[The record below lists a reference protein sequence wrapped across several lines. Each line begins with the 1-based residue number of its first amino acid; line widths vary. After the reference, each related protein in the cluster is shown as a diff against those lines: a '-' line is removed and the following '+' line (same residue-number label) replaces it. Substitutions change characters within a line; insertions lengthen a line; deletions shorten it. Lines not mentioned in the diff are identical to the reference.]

1 MTQDTTPP
9 AGDEDGTSSC
19 ADGGTA
25 PETSRRDVLKA
36 VGKYS
41 AFLAGTSAVL
51 LSADDVLAQSKSC
64 SPPGNSGRNGNGPPA
79 GKGWRKNCD

>member
-19 ADGGTA
+19 ADGAGA

-41 AFLAGTSAVL
+41 AFLAGTSAVI
-51 LSADDVLAQSKSC
+51 LSAEDALAQKSC
-64 SPPGNSGRNGNGPPA
+64 SHFDNKGNG
-79 GKGWRKNCD
+79 KGPKRCRE